1 MIEIESVTKRYG
13 AETVV
18 DDVSITVPEGLIA
31 VIVGTSGSGKTTLLR
46 MVNRL
51 VEPSEGRILI
61 DGKDTRDVPGHTLRR
76 RIGYAIQGHGLFPH
90 RTVAENIAT
99 VPKLDGWDK
108 AKIDARVDE
117 LLSLFQLEPA
127 LYRDRLP
134 MELSG
139 GEQQRV
145 GVARALAAGPDLLLM
160 DEPFGALDPIIR
172 AKAQDDLVEIQR
184 RLKTTV
190 LLVTH
195 DMDEAMRLGDRIA
208 VMDGGRVIQYAEP
221 ATLLAKPGT
230 AFVDA
235 LVGTSDRPFR
245 LLSLKRV
252 ADVAEA
258 GNSDGSP
265 IAATASLREALATM
279 LWERRDVLPVAGGDG
294 RPAGVIRLQTLSALA
309 ARPV

>member
-1 MIEIESVTKRYG
+1 MIDIESVTKRYG

-18 DDVSITVPEGLIA
+18 DTVSLTVPEGLIA

-61 DGKDTRDVPGHTLRR
+61 DGKDTRDVPGHILRR

-99 VPKLDGWDK
+99 VPRLDGWSR

-117 LLSLFQLEPA
+117 LLSLFQLEPG

-172 AKAQDDLVEIQR
+172 AKAQDDLLDIQR

-208 VMDGGRVIQYAEP
+208 VMDSGRVIQYAEP
-221 ATLLAKPGT
+221 ATLLARPET

-252 ADVAEA
+252 ADVAEP
-258 GNSDGSP
+258 GNSDGAP

-279 LWERRDVLPVAGGDG
+279 LWERRDVLPVADGEG
-294 RPAGVIRLQTLSALA
+294 RPAGVVRLETLSTLA
-309 ARPV
+309 ARPG